1 MAQTPVSSAI
11 AIRTPV
17 SDLRLITCGCMR
29 WRITLVEDEEIE
41 AWFMVVL
48 VQYGVARE
56 TWAALLQPRSK
67 MAPKDSGEWTFS

>member
-1 MAQTPVSSAI
+1 M
-11 AIRTPV
+11 
-17 SDLRLITCGCMR
+17 
-29 WRITLVEDEEIE
+29 EDEEIE

>member
-1 MAQTPVSSAI
+1 MAQTPVSSTI
-11 AIRTPV
+11 AVRTPA
-17 SDLRLITCGCMR
+17 SDLCLITYGCMR

-56 TWAALLQPRSK
+56 TWAAPWQPRSK

>member
-1 MAQTPVSSAI
+1 M
-11 AIRTPV
+11 
-17 SDLRLITCGCMR
+17 
-29 WRITLVEDEEIE
+29 EDEEIE

-56 TWAALLQPRSK
+56 TWAAPWQPRSK